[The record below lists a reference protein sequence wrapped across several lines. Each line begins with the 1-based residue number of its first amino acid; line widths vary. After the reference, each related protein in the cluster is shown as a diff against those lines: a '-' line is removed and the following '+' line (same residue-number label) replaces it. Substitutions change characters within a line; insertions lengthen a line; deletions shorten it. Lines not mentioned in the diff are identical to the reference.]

1 MRSDEVKFAEA
12 VASLTARLE
21 AWGVDSAPEHA
32 EKFMRDMLHNGW
44 RPRALATVPSF
55 NPEGTR
61 PPANLSDVRAKLK
74 SDQLEY
80 QAKVRELRDA
90 RNRPT
95 TEETS

>member
-21 AWGVDSAPEHA
+21 AWGVEDASEHA

-55 NPEGTR
+55 NPEGTP
-61 PPANLSDVRAKLK
+61 PPASLAEARAKVQA
-74 SDQLEY
+74 DAEAY
-80 QAKVRELRDA
+80 QAKVRALRDE
-90 RNRPT
+90 RSRPT
-95 TEETS
+95 TEEPA